1 MVSSWVEEMEGP
13 RIKSVIGEKILVI
26 GSVTTEIVS
35 EIHSFT

>member
-1 MVSSWVEEMEGP
+1 MEGP

-35 EIHSFT
+35 EIHSLT